1 MGTVAVKNICFVT
14 CNGHCLTVPWRSQH
28 TKVKLKLR
36 TKYAQNQFNLHPQE
50 KHLMFQNY
58 SAESI
63 SFQTFILGR
72 ACERGFL
79 FFLVESVLL
88 MKRLWSLKKPPEEY
102 FSIYSFYL
110 LFSTF
115 YIIFL
120 RLPPPSTFH
129 SQKYNQIEIR
139 LRTGLCL
146 FFSYPFCSLVPVPIS
161 PAQIPKEKL
170 WRGKT

>member
-1 MGTVAVKNICFVT
+1 
-14 CNGHCLTVPWRSQH
+14 
-28 TKVKLKLR
+28 
-36 TKYAQNQFNLHPQE
+36 
-50 KHLMFQNY
+50 MFQNY

-88 MKRLWSLKKPPEEY
+88 MKRLWSLQKPPEEY
-102 FSIYSFYL
+102 FLIYSFYL
-110 LFSTF
+110 LLSTF

-129 SQKYNQIEIR
+129 SQKYNQIEIN

-146 FFSYPFCSLVPVPIS
+146 FFSYPFCSPVPVPIS
-161 PAQIPKEKL
+161 PAQIPKEKIMKGENVRKAL
-170 WRGKT
+170 GCLFISRSPG